1 MLKDKQRI
9 LIVNHTLNENHELLS
24 HQVGITKALAKVFE
38 DIYIL
43 TTENEVAADFFLNHL
58 SIRNQHQ
65 PSNMDFFRY
74 YYLFIKILFR
84 FRPNVVF
91 FHMAPKQCAM
101 VGPLLRALGIKN
113 ILWYA
118 HKSSPMS
125 LKVSNLFC
133 NKILTCSPGSL
144 QIKTHKK
151 VVTGHHIDEKIFYGT
166 PKAEPMRCAITVGR
180 VDNNKNFQVILE
192 SFAIAVE
199 EGLLDRLIVV
209 GNSSS
214 LEDKQQFEKQ
224 LEATHLTDRQVICLG
239 RVARVDLPGIL
250 SSADIFLHASTG
262 SLDKAPIEALL
273 IGLPIA
279 TINEEFIDIFDSWTH
294 KTHPNLI
301 QEIRAVL
308 QLPTEARLV
317 AIANKMTTAK
327 KNHSLTSWATKF
339 PQYIK

>member
-1 MLKDKQRI
+1 MLKDRQRI

-38 DIYIL
+38 HIYIL
-43 TTENEVAADFFLNHL
+43 TTENQVSVDFSLDYS

-65 PSNMDFFRY
+65 PSIKDFFRY
-74 YYLFIKILFR
+74 YFLFINILFT

-101 VGPLLRALGIKN
+101 VGPLLRVLGIQN

-118 HKSSPMS
+118 HKSSPLS
-125 LKVSNLFC
+125 LKICNLFC

-144 QIKTHKK
+144 QIRTHKK
-151 VVTGHHIDEKIFYGT
+151 EVTGHHIDEKIFYGS
-166 PKAEPMRCAITVGR
+166 PKAEPVRLAITVGR

-192 SFAIAVE
+192 SFANAAE

-214 LEDKQQFEKQ
+214 LKDKQQFEKQ

-250 SSADIFLHASTG
+250 SKADVFLHASTG

-294 KTHPNLI
+294 KKHPSLI
-301 QEIRAVL
+301 QEIRAML
-308 QLPTEARLV
+308 ELPTEARLRAIEEKM
-317 AIANKMTTAK
+317 AIAQKS
-327 KNHSLTSWATKF
+327 HSLTSWATKF
-339 PQYIK
+339 PEFIK